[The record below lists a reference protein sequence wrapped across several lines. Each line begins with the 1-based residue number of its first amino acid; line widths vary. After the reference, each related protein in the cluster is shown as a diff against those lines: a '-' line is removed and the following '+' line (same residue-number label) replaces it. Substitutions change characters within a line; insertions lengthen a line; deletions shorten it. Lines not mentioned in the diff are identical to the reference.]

1 MPSYFRQ
8 VPNFDYVSRLP
19 NANIGDYIP
28 VKNIFKK
35 GKLREDIFQ
44 DLAFFEKYKITGNE
58 VFWGERDEPAAAA
71 AKFKEFIRSETGFAY
86 GPEFHPWRSFMV
98 ITLEEQD
105 YDVSMR
111 NVNIRTLNG

>member
-1 MPSYFRQ
+1 M
-8 VPNFDYVSRLP
+8 
-19 NANIGDYIP
+19 
-28 VKNIFKK
+28 KK
-35 GKLREDIFQ
+35 IKIILLILITILFSCKEKDKERDF
-44 DLAFFEKYKITGNE
+44 KYKITGN
-58 VFWGERDEPAAAA
+58 VVIRGHDAA